1 MWMLV
6 GLGNPGVEYE
16 ASRHNVGFLA
26 VEVLADRAGA
36 ALTRRR
42 HRSLYGRGALHG
54 EEILLVK
61 PLTFMNESGSAISR
75 WQQAL
80 GLAPSSIIVIHDDL
94 DLPISLVRIRGGGG
108 HGGHKGVRSIVEALG
123 CGDFLRVKVGIGRP
137 RSGHDPVTHVLGP
150 FEKVERGE
158 IEGAVERAA
167 DAVEMVLRDGLQA
180 ARNRYN
186 VRATRPQAGTDHA
199 GGGRGGE
206 LV

>member
-1 MWMLV
+1 MVV
-6 GLGNPGVEYE
+6 GLGNPGVDYE

-42 HRSLYGRGALHG
+42 YRSLYGRGALHSK
-54 EEILLVK
+54 EIMLVK
-61 PLTFMNESGSAISR
+61 PLTFMNESGSAVSS

-94 DLPISLVRIRGGGG
+94 DLPISLVRIKAGGG
-108 HGGHKGVRSIVEALG
+108 HGGHKGVLSIVEALG
-123 CGDFLRVKVGIGRP
+123 RADFLRVKVGIGRP
-137 RSGHDPVTHVLGP
+137 RPGHDPVTHVLEP
-150 FEKVERGE
+150 FEKAERGE

-167 DAVEMVLRDGLQA
+167 DAVETVLRDGLQA

-186 VRATRPQAGTDHA
+186 VRVTRRQVGTDQEE
-199 GGGRGGE
+199 GGSSGE

>member
-1 MWMLV
+1 MLV

-16 ASRHNVGFLA
+16 GSRHNVGFLA
-26 VEVLADRAGA
+26 VEVLADRAGM

-42 HRSLYGRGALHG
+42 FRSLYGRGALHG

-61 PLTFMNESGSAISR
+61 PLTFMNESGSAILR

-94 DLPISLVRIRGGGG
+94 DLPSSLVRIRAGGG
-108 HGGHKGVRSIVEALG
+108 HGGHNGVRSVVEALG
-123 CGDFLRVKVGIGRP
+123 RADFLRVKVGIGRP
-137 RSGHDPVTHVLGP
+137 RPGQDPVTHVLES
-150 FEKVERGE
+150 FEQAERGE

-186 VRATRPQAGTDHA
+186 ARATRRQVGTDQE
-199 GGGRGGE
+199 GGGSSGE

>member
-1 MWMLV
+1 MVV

-26 VEVLADRAGA
+26 VEELADRAGV

-42 HRSLYGRGALHG
+42 HRSLYGRGAIHS
-54 EEILLVK
+54 EEILLIK
-61 PLTFMNESGSAISR
+61 PLTLMNESGSAVSR

-94 DLPISLVRIRGGGG
+94 DLPTSLVRIKAGGG
-108 HGGHKGVRSIVEALG
+108 HGGHRGVRSVVEALG
-123 CGDFLRVKVGIGRP
+123 SADFLRVKVGIGRP
-137 RSGHDPVTHVLGP
+137 RPGRDPITHVLEP
-150 FEKVERGE
+150 FGEAEWGE

-167 DAVEMVLRDGLQA
+167 DAVEMVLREGLQA

-186 VRATRPQAGTDHA
+186 MRAMRRQAVTEQE
-199 GGGRGGE
+199 GGGKGRE